1 MKFLAAFFLIHAI
14 LGLNYKVSI
23 DTELVKSRGSA
34 STFHP
39 NSLDLPLVV
48 DGKSDPSLKIQIKL
62 QDKDT
67 LDLLSA
73 NQVFFTLENQLN
85 ADDRTSFLV
94 SKKGAVYSV
103 ELVRRKLLQ
112 FIIHHSLITFFLSGQ
127 NAKNFAAGTFLATLY
142 VADEKLEA
150 LQYSFGSIEIYNGK
164 DVSVDL
170 YRPLKEIVHKFR
182 PEVKDPA
189 DFIPNFFSAMTLA
202 PWAILWVMVF
212 IFLDLSFDAHLMH
225 FLI

>member
-1 MKFLAAFFLIHAI
+1 MKFLAAFFLIQAI

-85 ADDRTSFLV
+85 ADDRTSFVV

-103 ELVRRKLLQ
+103 ELVNKKQNYLQIILQHSHFLTLFPARMLKTLL
-112 FIIHHSLITFFLSGQ
+112 
-127 NAKNFAAGTFLATLY
+127 
-142 VADEKLEA
+142 
-150 LQYSFGSIEIYNGK
+150 
-164 DVSVDL
+164 
-170 YRPLKEIVHKFR
+170 
-182 PEVKDPA
+182 
-189 DFIPNFFSAMTLA
+189 LA
-202 PWAILWVMVF
+202 PF
-212 IFLDLSFDAHLMH
+212 
-225 FLI
+225 